1 MSHLSYH
8 LAQALT
14 ADQLEVARPNH
25 RPAARDEPVK
35 RLASG
40 QDDHERQRA
49 LVRASLLVSRRRDA
63 PTHRRWA

>member
-14 ADQLEVARPNH
+14 ERELQVARANH
-25 RPAARDEPVK
+25 RPAAPDEPVK

-40 QDDHERQRA
+40 RDDHERQRA